1 MTNWTI
7 EKLDRQTSD
16 GFVTTAYWRA
26 TAVDGEFTATVYGS
40 CGWAPEAPVIPYA
53 DLTQDTVLGWVWAN
67 GVNKEEIEANLA
79 NQINALKNPTSATG
93 VPWN

>member
-26 TAVDGEFTATVYGS
+26 TAVDGEFTATIYGS
-40 CGWAPEAPVIPYA
+40 CSWTPEAPVIPYA
-53 DLTQDTVLGWVWAN
+53 NLVW
-67 GVNKEEIEANLA
+67 LA
-79 NQINALKNPTSATG
+79 NTVNVALAVLMTVNT
-93 VPWN
+93 